1 MIMKELAGTR
11 TEQNLLK
18 SFAGESQA
26 RMRYDY
32 FAKQAKKE
40 GLEQIAAIF
49 EETALNEKEHA
60 KRFFKFLEEGNM
72 VEITASYPAGKIG
85 HTLENLKASAEGENE
100 EWTEL
105 YPQFADIADEE
116 GFKEIASAWRNIA
129 KVEKAHEDRF
139 RTLYDNIEAGRVFEK
154 DDKIYWKCRNC
165 GYIHEGK
172 KAPKTCPACLHPQSY
187 FEIKE
192 TNY

>member
-1 MIMKELAGTR
+1 MKSLKGTK

-40 GLEQIAAIF
+40 GLEQISAIF
-49 EETALNEKEHA
+49 TETALNEKEHA
-60 KRFFKFLEEGNM
+60 KRFFKFLEGG
-72 VEITASYPAGKIG
+72 VIEITAAYPAGKIG
-85 HTLENLKASAEGENE
+85 TTLENLKASADGENE
-100 EWTEL
+100 EWTDL
-105 YPQFADIADEE
+105 YPAFAEIAEQE
-116 GFKEIASAWRNIA
+116 GFKEIAVAWKMIA
-129 KVEKAHEDRF
+129 KVEKAHEERY
-139 RTLYDNIEAGRVFEK
+139 RKLYDNIEAGKVFERNG
-154 DDKIYWKCRNC
+154 KIVWKCRNC
-165 GYIHEGK
+165 GYIHEGE
-172 KAPKTCPACLHPQSY
+172 KAPKVCPACLHPQSY

>member
-1 MIMKELAGTR
+1 MDLKGSK

-18 SFAGESQA
+18 AFAGESQA

-49 EETALNEKEHA
+49 DETALNEKEHA
-60 KRFFKFLEEGNM
+60 KRFFKFLEGGM
-72 VEITASYPAGKIG
+72 VEITATFPAGKIG
-85 HTLENLKASAEGENE
+85 NTMENLKASAEGENE

-105 YPQFADIADEE
+105 YPEFAKVAEEE
-116 GFKEIASAWRNIA
+116 GFKDVATAFKMIL
-129 KVEKAHEDRF
+129 KVEKAHEERF
-139 RTLYDNIEAGRVFEK
+139 SKLYSNLEEGKVFERGE
-154 DDKIYWKCRNC
+154 KIVWKCRNC
-165 GYIHEGK
+165 GFLHEGS

-187 FEIKE
+187 FEIKAF
-192 TNY
+192 NY

>member
-1 MIMKELAGTR
+1 MKSLKGTK

-18 SFAGESQA
+18 AFAGESQA

-60 KRFFKFLEEGNM
+60 KRFFKFLEGGM
-72 VEITASYPAGKIG
+72 VEITAAYPAGVIG
-85 HTLENLKASAEGENE
+85 TTMENLKAAAEGENE

-105 YPQFADIADEE
+105 YPMFADIAEEE
-116 GFKEIASAWRNIA
+116 GFKTVAAAFRMIAE
-129 KVEKAHEDRF
+129 VEKAHEARYLKLHKNLD
-139 RTLYDNIEAGRVFEK
+139 DGMVFER
-154 DDKIYWKCRNC
+154 DGVIVWKCRNC
-165 GYIHEGK
+165 GYLHEGK
-172 KAPKTCPACLHPQSY
+172 KAPKSCPACLHPQAY

-192 TNY
+192 INY

>member
-1 MIMKELAGTR
+1 MKSIKGSK

-18 SFAGESQA
+18 AFAGESQA

-40 GLEQIAAIF
+40 GLEQISAIF
-49 EETALNEKEHA
+49 AETALNEKEHA
-60 KRFFKFLEEGNM
+60 KRFFKFLEGGM

-85 HTLENLKASAEGENE
+85 TTLENLKASAEGENE

-105 YPQFADIADEE
+105 YPEFARVAEEE
-116 GFKEIASAWRNIA
+116 GFKEVAIAFKMIA
-129 KVEKAHEDRF
+129 KVEKAHEDRY
-139 RTLYDNIEAGRVFEK
+139 TKLYNNIENGEVFEREGVF
-154 DDKIYWKCRNC
+154 IWKCRNC
-165 GYIHEGK
+165 GYVHEGK

-187 FEIKE
+187 FELKE
-192 TNY
+192 KNY

>member
-1 MIMKELAGTR
+1 MKSIKGSK

-18 SFAGESQA
+18 AFAGESQA

-49 EETALNEKEHA
+49 DETALNEREHA
-60 KRFFKFLEEGNM
+60 KRFFKFLEGGA
-72 VEITASYPAGKIG
+72 VEITATYPAGIIG
-85 HTLENLKASAEGENE
+85 TTLENLKGAAEGENE

-105 YPQFADIADEE
+105 YPEFARIADEE
-116 GFKEIASAWRNIA
+116 GYKEVAAAFKLIA
-129 KVEKAHEDRF
+129 KVEKAHEERY
-139 RTLYDNIEAGRVFEK
+139 RTLYTNLDEGKVFEREG
-154 DDKIYWKCRNC
+154 KIVWKCRNC
-165 GYIHEGK
+165 GYLHEGT
-172 KAPKTCPACLHPQSY
+172 KAPLNCPACLHPQSY

>member
-1 MIMKELAGTR
+1 MNSLKGTR

-18 SFAGESQA
+18 AFAGESQA

-49 EETALNEKEHA
+49 EETSLNEKEHA
-60 KRFFKFLEEGNM
+60 KRFFKFLEGGM

-85 HTLENLKASAEGENE
+85 TTLENLKASADGENE

-105 YPQFADIADEE
+105 YPEFARIAEEE
-116 GFKEIASAWRNIA
+116 GFKEVAVAFKMIA
-129 KVEKAHEDRF
+129 KVEQAHEARY
-139 RTLYDNIEAGRVFEK
+139 RKLYDNIEAGRVFEK
-154 DDKIYWKCRNC
+154 DGKCTWKCRNC
-165 GYIHEGK
+165 GFLHESE
-172 KAPKTCPACLHPQSY
+172 KAPKMCPACLHPQSY
-187 FEIKE
+187 FELKE
-192 TNY
+192 NTY

>member
-1 MIMKELAGTR
+1 MNSLKGTK

-18 SFAGESQA
+18 AFAGESQA

-40 GLEQIAAIF
+40 GLEQISAIF
-49 EETALNEKEHA
+49 AETALNEKEHA
-60 KRFFKFLEEGNM
+60 KRFFKFLEGGM
-72 VEITASYPAGKIG
+72 VEITAAYPAGVIG
-85 HTLENLKASAEGENE
+85 TTMENLKAAADGENE

-105 YPQFADIADEE
+105 YPEFANIAEEE
-116 GFKEIASAWRNIA
+116 GFKEVAVAFRMIA
-129 KVEKAHEDRF
+129 KVEKAHEERY
-139 RTLYDNIEAGRVFEK
+139 RKLYQNLEEGKVFEREGTLV
-154 DDKIYWKCRNC
+154 WKCRNC
-165 GYIHEGK
+165 GYLHEGK

-187 FEIKE
+187 FEIQE